1 MVMTHEFVGTSNTE
15 VTVVDVFHDVASVV
29 VRSQPFVEYLHLAR
43 FGDQWLIVNPLYWV
57 ISES

>member
-1 MVMTHEFVGTSNTE
+1 MTHEFVGTSKTE

-43 FGDQWLIVNPLYWV
+43 FGDQGLIVNPLCWV

>member
-29 VRSQPFVEYLHLAR
+29 VRSQPFV
-43 FGDQWLIVNPLYWV
+43 
-57 ISES
+57 